1 MTHLPRNVS
10 RVATLAEEEGLD
22 AILVLDKGFGAWAT
36 GLPIS
41 VFGGIAVIIWRDSRA
56 TIVTHT
62 LEYGRIERLAPWGER
77 VLYGK
82 MDVEEAKPV
91 AEKLE
96 DAVLKLLEGV
106 RVGCERVACRL
117 LGDREHRDVTGRL
130 WRLRMVKEDWELER
144 IKDALRVAEEA
155 LMLTLRGL
163 VEGAT
168 ELEVAGLHEHLLR
181 RNGSEGHAFVT
192 AGALTIVAFGANT
205 SYPHWDPGLEPLRR
219 EQPVLIDTGAV
230 RGGYVSD
237 ITRSFWYGDN
247 PDPEWSKVFEAVEAA
262 VGAALD
268 AVEPGIEAGAVDEAA
283 RKALGEYARHFIHGT
298 GHGLGVEVHEP
309 PRVSLGSKEKLE
321 KGVVFTIEPG
331 VYIPGRFGVRLEQMV
346 VVEERGARLLNRLPL
361 RL

>member
-1 MTHLPRNVS
+1 MTRLPRNAS
-10 RVATLAEEEGLD
+10 RIAALAEEEGLD

-36 GLPIS
+36 GLPMS
-41 VFGGIAVIIWRDSRA
+41 VFGGVAVIIWRDSRV
-56 TIVTHT
+56 TIVTHA
-62 LEYGRIERLAPWGER
+62 LEYGRVERLAPWSER
-77 VLYGK
+77 VLYGR
-82 MDVEEAKPV
+82 VGVGEVKPV
-91 AEKLE
+91 AEKLGE
-96 DAVLKLLEGV
+96 TLSKLLEGV
-106 RVGCERVACRL
+106 RVGCEKTACNL
-117 LGDREHRDVTGRL
+117 LEGREHRDVTGRL
-130 WRLRMVKEDWELER
+130 WGLRMVKEEWELER
-144 IKDALRVAEEA
+144 MKDALRVAEEA
-155 LMLTLRGL
+155 LVLTLRGL

-205 SYPHWDPGLEPLRR
+205 AHPHWDPGLEPLRS

-268 AVEPGIEAGAVDEAA
+268 AVEPGIEAGVVDEAA
-283 RKALGEYARHFIHGT
+283 RKALGGYARYFIHGT

-321 KGVVFTIEPG
+321 KGMVFTIEPG

-346 VVEERGARLLNRLPL
+346 VVDERGARLLNRLPL